1 VTLPEGFMN
10 SIRVHS
16 STPGNPEVARYLI
29 LSFAGPGRI
38 SIDLTPLGG
47 DPGLTTLIL
56 SQDALY
62 DVLMGKDLVVSLSE
76 VSLVFTARG
85 EELIVAIRSDIR
97 STPLEYRVWLAE
109 VALGWNVLSRSAN
122 SWI

>member
-1 VTLPEGFMN
+1 MN

-47 DPGLTTLIL
+47 DPGLTSLIL

>member
-1 VTLPEGFMN
+1 MN

-16 STPGNPEVARYLI
+16 SAPGNPEAARYLI

-38 SIDLTPLGG
+38 AIDLTPLGG
-47 DPGLTTLIL
+47 DPGLASLIL

-76 VSLVFTARG
+76 VGLVFSARG
-85 EELIVAIRSDIR
+85 EELVVAIRSDAR
-97 STPLEYRVWLAE
+97 STPVEFRVWLAE
-109 VALGWNVLSRSAN
+109 VALGWNVLSRSA
-122 SWI
+122 SPW